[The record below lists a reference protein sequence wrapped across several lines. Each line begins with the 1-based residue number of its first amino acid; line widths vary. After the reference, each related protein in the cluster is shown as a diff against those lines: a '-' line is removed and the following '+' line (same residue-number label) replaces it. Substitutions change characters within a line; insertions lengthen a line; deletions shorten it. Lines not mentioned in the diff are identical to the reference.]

1 MSKDKHIRQEDCPP
15 GRAPH
20 YPGKKTKNNKSGSD
34 LSYSDYLD
42 KVISDWVSY
51 FEGSQKYQECPFSV
65 KTMYLVTYLRHLN
78 VTKSEAGRRLIAA
91 ETMLA
96 TRADDK
102 ILSDSQGALCTDMDI
117 DEEIEWWEAS
127 SERSKWDKNKK
138 VDNFLE
144 LSDQTLFNPDIKIPE
159 DVKKSTRFKQRE
171 KKYLLALSDKDLFER
186 NQSISKYTQ
195 NSDEYKERYQKY
207 VTNYMEENFAVSSSQ
222 EMLEKLSQTPNTIQN
237 SHMFK
242 DLLSHLSNEEKSEK
256 LVMKNIRDSLTELE
270 KTVQGRKDAKKVIAA
285 VSHPVFGD
293 PGLGLN
299 SHKKKETKLMKQNLL
314 TGKST
319 TLELPQ
325 TEKRKIFPDS
335 VKDIAHTHWKEH
347 TIVEP
352 AKHSG
357 RAVTDDAETV
367 PTRYQDKTDRECYEN
382 FREECGETIKIE
394 MSKVSQELKSKLV
407 NRPESIDKRRRL
419 EYADSLPDK
428 FPSISWYIAQRPEE
442 TKPLCD
448 HTTGLCHVC
457 ESAKLN
463 FSKIVRTAKSLCNCG
478 SRSCPSFSC
487 ACPIP
492 DDEDEDYVCACP
504 QCECESCS
512 MCKVSNIL
520 ILKLV
525 LCMF

>member
-1 MSKDKHIRQEDCPP
+1 M
-15 GRAPH
+15 
-20 YPGKKTKNNKSGSD
+20 
-34 LSYSDYLD
+34 
-42 KVISDWVSY
+42 
-51 FEGSQKYQECPFSV
+51 
-65 KTMYLVTYLRHLN
+65 
-78 VTKSEAGRRLIAA
+78 
-91 ETMLA
+91 
-96 TRADDK
+96 
-102 ILSDSQGALCTDMDI
+102 SDSQGALCTDMDI

-299 SHKKKETKLMKQNLL
+299 WRKKNETKLMKQNLL

-382 FREECGETIKIE
+382 FREECSEKIKIE
-394 MSKVSQELKSKLV
+394 MSKVLRSQ
-407 NRPESIDKRRRL
+407 
-419 EYADSLPDK
+419 
-428 FPSISWYIAQRPEE
+428 
-442 TKPLCD
+442 
-448 HTTGLCHVC
+448 
-457 ESAKLN
+457 
-463 FSKIVRTAKSLCNCG
+463 
-478 SRSCPSFSC
+478 
-487 ACPIP
+487 
-492 DDEDEDYVCACP
+492 
-504 QCECESCS
+504 
-512 MCKVSNIL
+512 IL
-520 ILKLV
+520 LINTYMV
-525 LCMF
+525 